1 VSGTAQG
8 IPQRL
13 TAFVD
18 PRTGLVSDTWWR
30 FLQTLWQRTGGAQAT
45 STTDDIINWQ
55 NLADVPPAI
64 PAEGAA
70 WLSVLMS
77 DAAPPPPAAFVD
89 IMQNAPP
96 AVGAE
101 IAAWLAFL
109 MADPPPPPPEQNPA
123 LVALMVT

>member
-1 VSGTAQG
+1 MSGTSQG

-55 NLADVPPAI
+55 NLADVPTATP
-64 PAEGAA
+64 PEGAA

-77 DAAPPPPAAFVD
+77 DTAPPPPPAFVD